1 MRIRT
6 NASEELIE
14 VMEWIKISSVIVA
27 IWILYSS
34 SWFLMGLNLLRRKI
48 LIDVLDVVGKAA

>member
-34 SWFLMGLNLLRRKI
+34 SWFLMGLLSEVYKHWW
-48 LIDVLDVVGKAA
+48 G